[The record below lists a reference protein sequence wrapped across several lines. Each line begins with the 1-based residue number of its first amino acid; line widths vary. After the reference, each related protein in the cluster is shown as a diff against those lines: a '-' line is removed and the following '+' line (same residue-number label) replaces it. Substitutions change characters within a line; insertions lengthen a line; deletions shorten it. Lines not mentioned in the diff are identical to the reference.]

1 MKLDIEGKSCSTE
14 NATKYEENE
23 NQSSFHHLGR
33 TSFHHLGRTSFHHL
47 GRTSVLKSGVFFN
60 HKSDC

>member
-23 NQSSFHHLGR
+23 ELM
-33 TSFHHLGRTSFHHL
+33 L
-47 GRTSVLKSGVFFN
+47 SGAN
-60 HKSDC
+60 ET

>member
-33 TSFHHLGRTSFHHL
+33 TSFHRL
-47 GRTSVLKSGVFFN
+47 GRTSVLKSGVFFLFFF
-60 HKSDC
+60 SIDTPLYS